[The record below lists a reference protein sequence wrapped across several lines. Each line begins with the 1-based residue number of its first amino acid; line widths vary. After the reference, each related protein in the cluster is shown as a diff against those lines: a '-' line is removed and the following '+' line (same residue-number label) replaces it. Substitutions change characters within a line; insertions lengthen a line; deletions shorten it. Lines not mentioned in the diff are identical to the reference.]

1 MTVKKMKSMNTSNAA
16 QMVRKILFRGRLIVA
31 NPSDW
36 KYLRASRFSPAQNGV
51 VILTH
56 ESNRLGASM
65 LAENIAK
72 EAKNQGANIYILTRQ
87 FGELNQEYAKIA
99 PLQIIFSK
107 MKMKRVLK
115 KLHTAGYN
123 RLLANTVVN
132 GDCVKIA
139 KECGYTVV
147 SLIHEMPKV
156 VRQLKAENLL
166 KKMAEYSDYMVFPT
180 KEMQKKITEQFCV
193 EPNGWKIKSQGIYLQ
208 DVESDTLNKAK
219 RDILIRLNKSERN
232 KIVVGIGNTTER
244 KGFDYFLEMS
254 RLAPAEILFVWA
266 GKKENFYDICLSRGN
281 VPTNF
286 IYLGKLT
293 TAAEMAALYTIA
305 DVLAMTSRVDTFPSA
320 VLEAMKFGT
329 PVIGFAESG
338 GVSEVV
344 QNGVNGT
351 LIDKMGDTDAFL
363 QAIISIVQNTSQYMS
378 LSKNAKKT
386 ALNYSFENYVRFL
399 MALFD
404 EKSEV

>member
-1 MTVKKMKSMNTSNAA
+1 MNTSNAA

-31 NPSDW
+31 NTSDW

-166 KKMAEYSDYMVFPT
+166 KKWRSIRTTWYFRQR
-180 KEMQKKITEQFCV
+180 KCKKDNRT
-193 EPNGWKIKSQGIYLQ
+193 
-208 DVESDTLNKAK
+208 
-219 RDILIRLNKSERN
+219 IL
-232 KIVVGIGNTTER
+232 
-244 KGFDYFLEMS
+244 
-254 RLAPAEILFVWA
+254 
-266 GKKENFYDICLSRGN
+266 C
-281 VPTNF
+281 
-286 IYLGKLT
+286 
-293 TAAEMAALYTIA
+293 
-305 DVLAMTSRVDTFPSA
+305 
-320 VLEAMKFGT
+320 GT
-329 PVIGFAESG
+329 
-338 GVSEVV
+338 
-344 QNGVNGT
+344 
-351 LIDKMGDTDAFL
+351 
-363 QAIISIVQNTSQYMS
+363 
-378 LSKNAKKT
+378 
-386 ALNYSFENYVRFL
+386 
-399 MALFD
+399 
-404 EKSEV
+404 